1 MIPFKVPVY
10 TFYSFPV
17 ESLSVSVSVSLT
29 TPSLTL
35 KSPTDLL
42 PDAETGSV
50 TESE

>member
-10 TFYSFPV
+10 TFYSSPV
-17 ESLSVSVSVSLT
+17 ESLSVSVSLT